1 MLTSPKKKKTKKGS
15 KSKEDSP
22 VSDTEPTAEDKSEML
37 AAMLASGSEQYMR
50 LTGVYGD
57 INEEKC
63 SEALHS
69 LFILARTGK
78 KLVPAT
84 DEEDS
89 DLVEMIEPIE
99 FVVSTYGGSANEM
112 FAVYDTIRLIQED
125 GCEIHTLGLG
135 KVMSAGVLILASGTK
150 GKRRIGSNT
159 RLMLHPIQGGTAG
172 PFPHMSDDMR
182 TMKKAQEHYI
192 GVLSRETKLSIKE
205 IRRIVNRRKDT
216 YFTAHE
222 AIEMGIADELL

>member
-1 MLTSPKKKKTKKGS
+1 MSDNETTESVEEETVEQQEDEAAAAALFDSIMQQQ
-15 KSKEDSP
+15 KEP
-22 VSDTEPTAEDKSEML
+22 
-37 AAMLASGSEQYMR
+37 R
-50 LTGVYGD
+50 LVGLFGD
-57 INEEKC
+57 IDEEK
-63 SEALHS
+63 SS
-69 LFILARTGK
+69 LACASLLSFYAMSG
-78 KLVPAT
+78 
-84 DEEDS
+84 EEP
-89 DLVEMIEPIE
+89 VEMFI
-99 FVVSTYGGSANEM
+99 STNGGSADDM
-112 FAVYDTIRLIQED
+112 FAIVDTVKYLD
-125 GCEIHTLGLG
+125 SKGCEVHMAGIG

>member
-1 MLTSPKKKKTKKGS
+1 MSDNETTESVEEETVEQQEDEAAAAALFDSIMQQQ
-15 KSKEDSP
+15 KEP
-22 VSDTEPTAEDKSEML
+22 
-37 AAMLASGSEQYMR
+37 R
-50 LTGVYGD
+50 LVGLFGD
-57 INEEKC
+57 IDEEK
-63 SEALHS
+63 SS
-69 LFILARTGK
+69 LACASLLSFYAMSG
-78 KLVPAT
+78 
-84 DEEDS
+84 E
-89 DLVEMIEPIE
+89 EPIE
-99 FVVSTYGGSANEM
+99 MFISTNGGSADDM
-112 FAVYDTIRLIQED
+112 FAIVDTIKYLD
-125 GCEIHTLGLG
+125 SKGCEVHMAGIG

>member
-1 MLTSPKKKKTKKGS
+1 MSDNETTESVEEETVEQQEDEAAAAALFDSIMQQQ
-15 KSKEDSP
+15 KEP
-22 VSDTEPTAEDKSEML
+22 
-37 AAMLASGSEQYMR
+37 R
-50 LTGVYGD
+50 LVGLFGD
-57 INEEKC
+57 IDEEK
-63 SEALHS
+63 SS
-69 LFILARTGK
+69 LACASLLSFYAMSG
-78 KLVPAT
+78 
-84 DEEDS
+84 E
-89 DLVEMIEPIE
+89 EPIE
-99 FVVSTYGGSANEM
+99 MFISTNGGSADDM
-112 FAVYDTIRLIQED
+112 FAIVDTVKYLD
-125 GCEIHTLGLG
+125 SKGCEVHMAGIG